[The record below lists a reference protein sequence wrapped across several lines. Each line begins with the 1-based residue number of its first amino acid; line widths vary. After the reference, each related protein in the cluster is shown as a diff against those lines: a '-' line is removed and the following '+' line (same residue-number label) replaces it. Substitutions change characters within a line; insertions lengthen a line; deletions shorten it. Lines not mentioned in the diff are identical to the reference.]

1 MVSPDSLEA
10 SHEVSGGQNGTI
22 KPAAKKKKV
31 INDVNVTLT

>member
-22 KPAAKKKKV
+22 KPAAKKKV